1 LFLSHC
7 LARDQY
13 QLATAANR
21 QIQAWTN
28 FQSCKIVF
36 ASQNWEEGEMM
47 WNTQDEG
54 QGIFQILKSTEEKLH
69 LRLTTLENEV
79 SAARNPTPPP
89 IQIKEKASG
98 F

>member
-1 LFLSHC
+1 
-7 LARDQY
+7 
-13 QLATAANR
+13 
-21 QIQAWTN
+21 
-28 FQSCKIVF
+28 
-36 ASQNWEEGEMM
+36 MM